1 MSTSK
6 SIKTKMKFILAS
18 TPMTGHANPMLNAGR
33 ILREA
38 GHKVVFSSSEA
49 FQKQAETFGIRFVPL
64 PAGAN
69 VDFTDPNAG
78 RPERESIPLGPA
90 RALFDFRTAFA
101 DPIMRQFEGLQSLLK
116 TFSADAILVDTTF
129 GGVIPFL
136 LGNYP
141 DRPLIASLGVV
152 ALPFQRADGAPFG
165 PALPPVDPASERA
178 AEYRAMA
185 EEGDALI
192 ATPMRRCVDEILE
205 KLGARPLPMPY
216 FDSIVALPDLYLQ
229 PGLEKFDLPHR
240 NLPNTVHY
248 IGALPPFSMGDM
260 PADVQALVNKG
271 KRIVVVTQG
280 TVANRDLGELVLPA
294 VQGLAMREDLT
305 VIATTGGAPDSGL
318 AFAIPENAS
327 VVRYLPLDEL
337 LRYADVLITNG
348 GYGTATTALSKGVP
362 MIVAGAGADKA
373 EVALRVAYAGS
384 GIDMRTDR
392 PEPDAL
398 RKAVDA
404 ILGDKEYLARAREI
418 AAKFTQIDTSQT
430 LVRLL
435 EEAVLKHREV
445 PVQA

>member
-1 MSTSK
+1 
-6 SIKTKMKFILAS
+6 MKFILAS
-18 TPMTGHANPMLNAGR
+18 TPMTGHVNPILNAGR

-38 GHKVVFSSSEA
+38 GHEVVFTSAEV
-49 FQKQAETFGIRFVPL
+49 FQKQAEMLGIQFVPL

-101 DPIMRQFEGLQSLLK
+101 DPITKQFEGLQSLIK
-116 TFSADAILVDTTF
+116 TFPADAILVDTTF
-129 GGVIPFL
+129 GGAIPLL

-152 ALPFQRADGAPFG
+152 ALPFQRADDAPFG
-165 PALPPVDPASERA
+165 PALPPVDPESERA
-178 AEYRAMA
+178 AQYRAMA

-192 ATPMRRCVDEILE
+192 ATPMRQCIDEILR
-205 KLGARPLPMPY
+205 KIGARPLPMPY
-216 FDSIVALPDLYLQ
+216 FDSLVALPDLYLQ
-229 PGLEKFDLPHR
+229 PGLEQLDLPHR
-240 NLPNTVHY
+240 SLPNTVHY
-248 IGALPPFSMGDM
+248 IGALPPFSTGEM
-260 PADVQALVNKG
+260 PAEVQPLLNRG
-271 KRIVVVTQG
+271 KKVVVVTQG

-294 VQGLAMREDLT
+294 LQGLATREDLT

-318 AFAIPENAS
+318 AGAIPQNAS
-327 VVRYLPLDEL
+327 VVQYLPLDEL
-337 LRYADVLITNG
+337 LRNAAVLITNG

-362 MIVAGAGADKA
+362 MIIAGAGADKA

-392 PEPDAL
+392 PGQEAL

-404 ILGDKEYLARAREI
+404 ILGDEGYLARAREI
-418 AAKFTQIDTSQT
+418 AAEFTKIDTSQT

-445 PVQA
+445 LVEA